1 MASDENLHGAQ
12 GISELCQRLGPAWTC
27 QGSETSTGFFVELLK
42 SNATPVV
49 PRSTPRHCPSLLLT
63 QEEQRWRFG
72 TRAFAYCLGLAYCFL
87 GLAVITRVYM
97 RALDSIVRH
106 SRKSVHRD
114 PITGLRI
121 FSERRIWNPT
131 VADITLL
138 ALGTCAPQVSLAVI
152 DAFQHIGQ
160 TSGSYTPF
168 SFFFFLFCCSWI
180 CILLFCHLCID
191 GASFPRMFAELGA
204 GTLLGSTAFN
214 LFLIL
219 AVCVVA
225 PKRFQTK
232 SIRNVGVYIIE
243 VVWSFW
249 AYVWL
254 FLILEIWTP
263 NEITLWE
270 AVLTVA
276 QFPLLVL
283 HAYVQDRNWK
293 YLSIPLRESDAI
305 ESSDMNNLHELA
317 NVSRS
322 SKFAAMRT
330 WRGIMMSLMADISKA
345 PSRQLRR
352 QRSCTSPMAARMFS
366 VRELVATRPHN
377 FRLFFFS
384 SRAEDVDTSSRD
396 NFAFL
401 REGAETEHFSWKALG
416 TAWKNQ
422 FYDAMTVASIE
433 EGRGQRKRTPSTLQL
448 LLHPIVS
455 YWKVSFAFIPP
466 VQLLHGWLAFLGSI
480 CFITWISYVV
490 VALSNRINCVT
501 GISSYVLALTVL
513 AAGTSL
519 PNLMASKIAAEEYD
533 TADSAIANINASNCI
548 NVYVGFGVPWC
559 VSALYSTGFHQN
571 LVVPVEGLKFLLS
584 VYFSTA
590 ITCFVALTARRRLL
604 GGELGG
610 PRKWAWASAIFFFL
624 LWITFLTLACLAGR
638 FT

>member
-12 GISELCQRLGPAWTC
+12 GISELCQRLGPGWTC

-49 PRSTPRHCPSLLLT
+49 PRSTPRHCPSLLLA

-152 DAFQHIGQ
+152 DACQHIGQ
-160 TSGSYTPF
+160 TSGK
-168 SFFFFLFCCSWI
+168 
-180 CILLFCHLCID
+180 
-191 GASFPRMFAELGA
+191 LGA

-322 SKFAAMRT
+322 SKFAAMRYIEGSESSAAKAAVLHFT
-330 WRGIMMSLMADISKA
+330 DGSADV
-345 PSRQLRR
+345 
-352 QRSCTSPMAARMFS
+352 F
-366 VRELVATRPHN
+366 
-377 FRLFFFS
+377 
-384 SRAEDVDTSSRD
+384 EDVDTSSRD

-422 FYDAMTVASIE
+422 FYDAMTVSFFGSLDFFAELCFRCQVASIE

-490 VALSNRINCVT
+490 VELSNRINCVT

-590 ITCFVALTARRRLL
+590 IMCFVALTARRRLL

>member
-12 GISELCQRLGPAWTC
+12 GISELCQRLGPGWTC

-49 PRSTPRHCPSLLLT
+49 PRSTPRHCPSLLLA

-152 DAFQHIGQ
+152 DACQHIGQ
-160 TSGSYTPF
+160 TSGK
-168 SFFFFLFCCSWI
+168 
-180 CILLFCHLCID
+180 
-191 GASFPRMFAELGA
+191 LGA

-322 SKFAAMRT
+322 SKFAAMRYIEGSESSAAKAAVLHFT
-330 WRGIMMSLMADISKA
+330 DGSADV
-345 PSRQLRR
+345 
-352 QRSCTSPMAARMFS
+352 F
-366 VRELVATRPHN
+366 
-377 FRLFFFS
+377 
-384 SRAEDVDTSSRD
+384 EDVDTSSRD

-490 VALSNRINCVT
+490 VELSNRINCVT

-590 ITCFVALTARRRLL
+590 IMCFVALTARRRLL

>member
-1 MASDENLHGAQ
+1 
-12 GISELCQRLGPAWTC
+12 
-27 QGSETSTGFFVELLK
+27 
-42 SNATPVV
+42 
-49 PRSTPRHCPSLLLT
+49 CPSLLLT

-160 TSGSYTPF
+160 TSGK
-168 SFFFFLFCCSWI
+168 
-180 CILLFCHLCID
+180 
-191 GASFPRMFAELGA
+191 LGA

-322 SKFAAMRT
+322 SKFAAMR
-330 WRGIMMSLMADISKA
+330 
-345 PSRQLRR
+345 
-352 QRSCTSPMAARMFS
+352 
-366 VRELVATRPHN
+366 ELVATRPHN

-422 FYDAMTVASIE
+422 FYDAMTVSFF

-533 TADSAIANINASNCI
+533 TADSAIANINA
-548 NVYVGFGVPWC
+548 
-559 VSALYSTGFHQN
+559 
-571 LVVPVEGLKFLLS
+571 
-584 VYFSTA
+584 
-590 ITCFVALTARRRLL
+590 R
-604 GGELGG
+604 
-610 PRKWAWASAIFFFL
+610 
-624 LWITFLTLACLAGR
+624 
-638 FT
+638 